1 MGKNWRRYG
10 KGTNKGEVGTVGKI
24 SDCQPEGPGFNP
36 WHGRG
41 LNFGRP
47 SFTTPSVDRVV
58 KPLVQSLD
66 VLSGDLK
73 EPTHLS
79 IRVG

>member
-1 MGKNWRRYG
+1 MYISVC
-10 KGTNKGEVGTVGKI
+10 EVATVGKI

-36 WHGRG
+36 RPGRG
-41 LNFGRP
+41 LNFRRL
-47 SFTTPSVDRVV
+47 SFATPYVDRSV

-66 VLSGDLK
+66 VLSGDLE

-79 IRVG
+79 KKVG